1 MQNAFYVWSPG
12 LALRFGLIPLRWSG
26 PTVKKEDHPFGWS
39 SFACVLQNLV
49 FEAILDSVSDDKYF
63 FLMIIKVSEFHLQF
77 HEQSQFVMNVLRF
90 TYKKC

>member
-1 MQNAFYVWSPG
+1 MTS
-12 LALRFGLIPLRWSG
+12 
-26 PTVKKEDHPFGWS
+26 KD
-39 SFACVLQNLV
+39 ACVLQNLV